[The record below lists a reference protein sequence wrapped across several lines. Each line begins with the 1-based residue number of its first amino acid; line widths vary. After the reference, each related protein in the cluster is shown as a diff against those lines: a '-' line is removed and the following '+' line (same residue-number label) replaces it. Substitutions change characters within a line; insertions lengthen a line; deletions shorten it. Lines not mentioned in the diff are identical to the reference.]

1 MKKSLGAFYFVAAVI
16 LAAAAALAL
25 IFSAWL
31 LLSAVPPL
39 LWWAL
44 YFRSLGYSIQGKSIL
59 IYSGVLFKKRR
70 IVPLKN
76 IQRVMHL
83 RCVFWR
89 NTILSVVYTASGKLV
104 IFAHFSTESL

>member
-1 MKKSLGAFYFVAAVI
+1 MKKSLGAFYLVAAAI

-83 RCVFWR
+83 RCVFLR
-89 NTILSVVYTASGKLV
+89 NTILSVVYTASGGIV
-104 IFAHFSTESL
+104 IFTHFSTESL

>member
-1 MKKSLGAFYFVAAVI
+1 MKKSLGAFYLVAAAI

-25 IFSAWL
+25 IYSAWL
-31 LLSAVPPL
+31 MLSAVPPL

-44 YFRSLGYSIQGKSIL
+44 YFRSLDYSIQGKSIL
-59 IYSGVLFKKRR
+59 ICSGFLFKKRR
-70 IVPLKN
+70 IVPLEN

-83 RCVFWR
+83 SCVFLK
-89 NTILSVVYTASGKLV
+89 NTIFSVIYTASGRIV